1 LAKKYGSPRS
11 FLQCTISA
19 LTADLALEETV
30 TGAMAAFAI
39 AVGSTLLVC
48 DVLMTRLQNRG
59 AQRGHTRAAAIAVG
73 AAVAPNAAK
82 KRLRFDLAQRSFLD

>member
-1 LAKKYGSPRS
+1 
-11 FLQCTISA
+11 LQCTISA
-19 LTADLALEETV
+19 LTADLAREETV

-73 AAVAPNAAK
+73 AAVAEAPNAAK